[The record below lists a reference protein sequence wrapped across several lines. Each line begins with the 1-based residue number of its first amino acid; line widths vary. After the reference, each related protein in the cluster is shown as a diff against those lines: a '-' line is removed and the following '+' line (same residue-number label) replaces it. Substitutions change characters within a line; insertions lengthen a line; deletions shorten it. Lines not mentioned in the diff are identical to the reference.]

1 MQRNNK
7 SENSFFV
14 NDDFDSITL
23 SRISKQ
29 KWFREQ
35 APASILTNHFL
46 EVQKQSND
54 VLKTH
59 QSGSPVISF
68 STLAMTPHQPPN
80 EAKNNTTEG
89 TESEMQF
96 TPPTQQWD
104 GGVASGSTYLKMNP
118 TSRAEQALSLVCRN
132 GTHTHAHSCTQQF

>member
-7 SENSFFV
+7 SENSFFI

-68 STLAMTPHQPPN
+68 STLAMTPH
-80 EAKNNTTEG
+80 
-89 TESEMQF
+89 
-96 TPPTQQWD
+96 
-104 GGVASGSTYLKMNP
+104 
-118 TSRAEQALSLVCRN
+118 
-132 GTHTHAHSCTQQF
+132 